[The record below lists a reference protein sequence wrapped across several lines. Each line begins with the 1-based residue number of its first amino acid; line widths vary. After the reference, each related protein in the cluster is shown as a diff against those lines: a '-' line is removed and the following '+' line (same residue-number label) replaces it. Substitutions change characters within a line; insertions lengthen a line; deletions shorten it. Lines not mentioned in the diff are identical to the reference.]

1 MYVSVFMGPFARGPV
16 EDIPLIDLCLEQ
28 AGEADKAGFAMV
40 TFGEQHFNNYE
51 PYCNPFLM
59 GARLAPE
66 LKRAYYGTT
75 ICPLPLHNPLR
86 LAEDANVVDVLT
98 RGKFI
103 LGLSAGRV
111 GFTPDFENFG
121 LDPKD
126 RDQIFA
132 TKYEALKTIWGHK
145 YGDPPLVF
153 DTPWFKGQL
162 FGRMMPMSY
171 RAGRPL
177 HAIGTNTDA
186 TIALIAA
193 SGTPVFLG
201 PCQLKDAARKFQIYR
216 EAAAAAGYDAATI
229 DELITR
235 SIVLHHVVVAETDE
249 AAWDRAEVMAGMN
262 PMMNRRDDGRTMRQ
276 MGEADPDDASLTEVE
291 RKNTDH
297 VRSWF
302 VAGSPE
308 SVARQL
314 LAHAEAGVP
323 HVHTRFTVGAYN
335 PDHIRASFALFNEQ
349 VMPRLGAQQFAAPTG
364 EGVREEYRPVA
375 PVQAAAE

>member
-1 MYVSVFMGPFARGPV
+1 MYVSVFMGPFARGPG

-28 AGEADKAGFAMV
+28 AAEADKAGFAMV

-51 PYCNPFLM
+51 PYCNPFMM

-66 LKRAYYGTT
+66 LKRAYFGTT
-75 ICPLPLHNPLR
+75 ICPLPLQNPLR
-86 LAEDANVVDVLT
+86 LAENANILDVLT

-132 TKYEALKTIWGHK
+132 TKYDALKQIWAHK
-145 YGDPPLVF
+145 YGDEPLVF

-162 FGRMMPMSY
+162 FGRMMPMSF

-177 HAIGTNTDA
+177 HAMGTNTDA
-186 TIALIAA
+186 TIRLVAA

-201 PCQLKDAARKFQIYR
+201 PCQLKDAARKLAIYR
-216 EAAAAAGYDAATI
+216 EAATEAGHDAATI
-229 DELITR
+229 EQLINH
-235 SIVLHHVVVAETDE
+235 SIVLHHVIVGETDE
-249 AAWDRAEVMAGMN
+249 EAWDRAEIMMGMN
-262 PMMNRRDDGRTMRQ
+262 PLMNRRDDGRSLRQ
-276 MGEADPDDASLTEVE
+276 MSEADETDPNLSEVE

-297 VRSWF
+297 VKSW
-302 VAGSPE
+302 VIAGSPQT
-308 SVARQL
+308 VTRQI
-314 LAHAEAGVP
+314 LAHGEAGVP

-335 PDHIRASFALFNEQ
+335 PDHIRASFALFNEE
-349 VMPRLGAQQFAAPTG
+349 VMPRLSPRQFVAPSG
-364 EGVREEYRPVA
+364 EGVREEYRAAVA
-375 PVQAAAE
+375 GEVA